1 MKKVLLGTL
10 AVLTLAACSKDEVV
24 QQNPNDAISFTA
36 TTGKAVSRAAD
47 GYCNEAKPGEF
58 DVWAKVGATNYFAK
72 TNYSLQDGTWKITDS
87 NVRYWPD
94 GAVDF
99 FAAKNYNGAAT
110 PTVQPAW
117 NATVASPE
125 SPLTITGYQVEAEP
139 GDQKDFIYAVNMGA
153 TKATA
158 TAPLNFRHALSQIE
172 FMAQNEN
179 KNIYVT
185 VQGVKVVNVKNTGNF
200 AFPINSTDDKVGVH
214 NGGAYDND
222 FVGKH
227 QGKWTGQSGT
237 ATYTIK
243 TKNAAD
249 TDNADVKLLGRAT
262 EASSLT
268 VSDPTGKEYN
278 SQTLYVM
285 PQNVDVWD
293 GTGTPLD
300 AKNTGDGDPYT
311 KHAYFVL
318 NCKIWNVAAGDGT
331 EDTSGVQLWNGTQDI
346 AVCIPAGTIWEQ
358 GKRYVYTF
366 KFTKNGNGGID
377 PSGNPVFTPIKLS
390 VTVDDFVKGT
400 EPTVEMKDP
409 TIP

>member
-36 TTGKAVSRAAD
+36 TTGKAISRAID
-47 GYCNEAKPGEF
+47 GYCNNAKPGDF
-58 DVWAKVGATNYFAK
+58 DVWAKVGTTNYFAK
-72 TNYSLQDGTWKITDS
+72 TNYHEDGGSWVITSTDG
-87 NVRYWPD
+87 VRYWPD
-94 GAVDF
+94 DEVDF
-99 FAAKNYNGAAT
+99 FAAKNYSGATSVA
-110 PTVQPAW
+110 PAW
-117 NATVASPE
+117 DATVASPA

-139 GDQKDFIYAVNMGA
+139 GNQKDFIYAVNMGA
-153 TKATA
+153 TKATP

-200 AFPINSTDDKVGVH
+200 AFPILSTKDKVGEH
-214 NGGAYDND
+214 NEGAYGDN
-222 FVGKH
+222 FSGKS
-227 QGKWTGQSGT
+227 QGKWTGQTGT
-237 ATYTIK
+237 ATYEIR
-243 TKNAAD
+243 TKNA
-249 TDNADVKLLGRAT
+249 TDNADADVKLLGNAT

-268 VSDPTGKEYN
+268 VTDPTGKEYN

-293 GTGTPLD
+293 GTGKP
-300 AKNTGDGDPYT
+300 GDSSD
-311 KHAYFVL
+311 AYFVL

-331 EDTSGVQLWNGTQDI
+331 EDTSGVQLWDGSKDI
-346 AVCIPAGTIWEQ
+346 AVCIPASTEWEQ

-366 KFTKNGNGGID
+366 KFTKAGNGGTD
-377 PSGNPVFTPIKLS
+377 PDGNPVFTPITLS

-400 EPTVEMKDP
+400 EPTVNMVDK
-409 TIP
+409 